1 MGANSMM
8 QFIKWLFAS
17 KQERHNQQL
26 QATNDADTLADKV
39 RLIQIK
45 VDQLSHNDLSRFFE
59 VVGLLEELQ
68 RLAIAQK
75 RSIMIKCQAKTIA
88 VNYSSG
94 KAWVNY
100 FNS

>member
-1 MGANSMM
+1 MINL
-8 QFIKWLFAS
+8 IKWLFS
-17 KQERHNQQL
+17 SRQERYNMQL
-26 QATNDADTLADKV
+26 QASHDAQSLADKI
-39 RLIQIK
+39 RLVQIK
-45 VDQLSHNDLSRFFE
+45 VDQLSHNDISRFFE
-59 VVGLLEELQ
+59 VMALLEELQ

-94 KAWVNY
+94 RAWVNY

>member
-1 MGANSMM
+1 MVT
-8 QFIKWLFAS
+8 FIKWLFS
-17 KQERHNQQL
+17 SRRERHNMQL
-26 QATNDADTLADKV
+26 QAIHDADTLADKV
-39 RLIQIK
+39 RMVKIK
-45 VDQLSHNDLSRFFE
+45 VDQLSYNDLSRFFE
-59 VVGLLEELQ
+59 VVGLLDELQ

-94 KAWVNY
+94 RAWVNY

>member
-1 MGANSMM
+1 MIA
-8 QFIKWLFAS
+8 FIKWLFS
-17 KQERHNQQL
+17 SRQERYNQQL
-26 QATNDADTLADKV
+26 QSAHDAEVLADKV
-39 RLIQIK
+39 RLVKIK

-59 VVGLLEELQ
+59 VVGLLDELQ
-68 RLAIAQK
+68 RLAIVRK
-75 RSIMIKCQAKTIA
+75 ECIIIKCQAKTIA

>member
-1 MGANSMM
+1 MIN
-8 QFIKWLFAS
+8 FIKWLFS
-17 KQERHNQQL
+17 SRQERHNQQL
-26 QATNDADTLADKV
+26 QFAHDAQALADKI
-39 RLIQIK
+39 RLVKIK
-45 VDQLSHNDLSRFFE
+45 VDQLTHNDLSRFFE
-59 VVGLLEELQ
+59 VVGLLDELQ

-94 KAWVNY
+94 RAWVNY

>member
-8 QFIKWLFAS
+8 QFIKWLFSS
-17 KQERHNQQL
+17 KQERHNMQL
-26 QATNDADTLADKV
+26 QSAHDAQALADKV
-39 RLIQIK
+39 RTVKVK
-45 VDQLSHNDLSRFFE
+45 VDQLSHNDISRFFE